1 MEFAKYCENYTN
13 IRLITKNLY
22 KKQAMKLLTRYAL
35 KKTQTQLLESS
46 MYKCQEIR

>member
-13 IRLITKNLY
+13 IRKNLY
-22 KKQAMKLLTRYAL
+22 EKQAMKLLTRYAL